1 MSVAEKMV
9 IKHVVFDKLLLI
21 VELSLY
27 WNKLYDKN
35 ISSIFVDYLKIHLQ
49 NGRQYPIVD
58 DLHLNYCRLE
68 AQKCFNTILNII

>member
-1 MSVAEKMV
+1 MV

-27 WNKLYDKN
+27 WKRIYVKTINSK
-35 ISSIFVDYLKIHLQ
+35 IIDYLKTRLQ

-68 AQKCFNTILNII
+68 AQKCLNNNFKRYLIYS